1 LCFSS
6 KRPREIYLQWKAWI
20 DRIAATAVAALGL
33 RLILNAHKV
42 GI

>member
-1 LCFSS
+1 LGFSS

-20 DRIAATAVAALGL
+20 DRVAASAVAALGL
-33 RLILNAHKV
+33 RLILTAHKV